1 MRVRLPLVRAV
12 LPGLL
17 ALALTACKERDNFG
31 YVEVRKA
38 ITSTTDTFSVNA
50 VALTELPRKG
60 VAVIR
65 QPPGPAKLDVTRGE
79 RTYTLCTFD
88 VGRNRIVTVTLSL
101 IEGQLRCVIQK

>member
-1 MRVRLPLVRAV
+1 MRLVRALV
-12 LPGLL
+12 GVVA
-17 ALALTACKERDNFG
+17 ALALSACNERDNFG

-38 ITSTTDTFSVNA
+38 ISSTTDTFSLNA
-50 VALTELPRKG
+50 VPLTELPRKG

-79 RTYTLCTFD
+79 RTYTLCSFD
-88 VGRNRIVTVTLSL
+88 VGKNRIVTVTLSL